1 MMLILS
7 VTALSCLVLVDLYF
21 KRPCARALARV
32 RLETRLQR
40 ALSAPSLGLPLRAV
54 LHLLLSLCT
63 VSVVALGC
71 GDVLLTLGVLC
82 VTGMVYV
89 LVQALKLRI
98 LGEPLVWS
106 DLLLIREM
114 CLKPSFYFAYVPL
127 KVYLL
132 GSLAC
137 AALPVLLLSLTSLN
151 AVDVSTGK
159 AAFLGAFLLDVAGS
173 SLRPEALLTLLF
185 ALTAL
190 ALVLNYVVR
199 HESAVARVRRVK
211 DGDAGLSHANDGVI
225 TDEVVAGSV
234 SRGLTYH
241 ATLDGLRLGV
251 TLSLVLQL
259 GELLFLRREY
269 RALLE
274 SLSPDFGPEGAAM
287 ARSVSDSAMGFK
299 KATGSVLLVQ
309 AESAVN
315 PEELVRALASESSDE
330 SRVLEGSLAPY
341 LALTSEISSK
351 ATLRGRLGIDY
362 TGAYT
367 MRSEFSVLT
376 GLDRYAL
383 GIYAYDPYQA
393 VRSYKVRSLAYA
405 YRAQGYRTLC
415 IHPNA
420 ATFFNREKVM
430 RNLGFDAFIS
440 LEKLPELKRHGP
452 HVADPALLD
461 YARELIESAGEKLF
475 LFVITMEAHGPWL
488 KGRFKDAPAL
498 SPLNAYARHAAS
510 LYAGLK
516 SVASAGIATLSY
528 GDHLPP
534 LPETRSLQDLP
545 LPGILGFNLPTECVA
560 HIRARNVTGA
570 QGSDGVP
577 VVSTREL
584 HALALSLSTA
594 RETVATLSKGTGA
607 VAGGAHA

>member
-1 MMLILS
+1 MMILS

-21 KRPCARALARV
+21 KRPCARALKRV
-32 RLETRLQR
+32 RLERRLKR
-40 ALSAPSLGLPLRAV
+40 ALHAPTPGLPLRAV
-54 LHLLLSLCT
+54 LYLLLSLSV
-63 VSVVALGC
+63 VSGVALGC
-71 GDVLLTLGVLC
+71 GDLLLSLGVLC
-82 VTGMVYV
+82 VVGMVYV
-89 LVQALKLRI
+89 LVQGLKLRI

-159 AAFLGAFLLDVAGS
+159 AAFLVALFLEDAGTP
-173 SLRPEALLTLLF
+173 LRLQALLTLLF
-185 ALTAL
+185 APGAL
-190 ALVLNYVVR
+190 AIVLNYVVR
-199 HESAVARVRRVK
+199 RESAVARLNRVQ
-211 DGDAGLSHANDGVI
+211 DGGVGISCAEDGIRND
-225 TDEVVAGSV
+225 ESLAGSV

-251 TLSLVLQL
+251 TLSLLLQL

-269 RALLE
+269 RTLLE
-274 SLSPDFGPEGAAM
+274 SLSPGGM
-287 ARSVSDSAMGFK
+287 AHESSATVRPVSDVAVGFK

-315 PEELVRALASESSDE
+315 LAELVRALAAKSPVE
-330 SRVLEGSLAPY
+330 SREIEKALAPY
-341 LALTSEISSK
+341 LALTSEIASK
-351 ATLRGRLGIDY
+351 ACLRGRLAIDY

-376 GLDRYAL
+376 GLERSAL
-383 GIYAYDPYQA
+383 GIYAFDPYQA
-393 VRSYKVRSLAYA
+393 VRRYKVRSLAFH

-420 ATFFNREKVM
+420 AAFFNRERVM
-430 RNLGFDAFIS
+430 ENLGFDAFIS
-440 LEKLPELKRHGP
+440 LEKLPELERHGP

-498 SPLNAYARHAAS
+498 SPLGAYARHAAS

-516 SVASAGIATLSY
+516 SVASAGITTLSY

>member
-1 MMLILS
+1 MMILS
-7 VTALSCLVLVDLYF
+7 VTALSCLVLVELYF
-21 KRPCARALARV
+21 KRPCARALKRV
-32 RLETRLQR
+32 RLERRLQR
-40 ALSAPSLGLPLRAV
+40 ALSAPALSLPLRAV
-54 LHLLLSLCT
+54 LYLLLSLNV
-63 VSVVALGC
+63 VSIVALVC
-71 GDVLLTLGVLC
+71 GEVLLSLGVLC

-89 LVQALKLRI
+89 LVQALKLHI

-159 AAFLGAFLLDVAGS
+159 AAFLGLLLLEETGA
-173 SLRPEALLTLLF
+173 SLRLQALLTLCF
-185 ALTAL
+185 ALGAL
-190 ALVLNYVVR
+190 AIVLNYVVR
-199 HESAVARVRRVK
+199 RESAVVRLSRVQ
-211 DGDAGLSHANDGVI
+211 DDDAGAKPAVDGLRND
-225 TDEVVAGSV
+225 EYPAGSV
-234 SRGLTYH
+234 FRGLTYH

-251 TLSLVLQL
+251 TLSLLLQL

-269 RALLE
+269 HALLE
-274 SLSPDFGPEGAAM
+274 SLNPEESSLDGAA
-287 ARSVSDSAMGFK
+287 AVRPVRNAAGKVKS
-299 KATGSVLLVQ
+299 ATGSVLLVQ

-315 PEELVRALASESSDE
+315 LAELVQSLGE
-330 SRVLEGSLAPY
+330 SRELEEALAPY
-341 LALTSEISSK
+341 LALTSDMASK

-430 RNLGFDAFIS
+430 QNLGFDAFIS

-461 YARELIESAGEKLF
+461 YARVLIESAGEKLF

-498 SPLNAYARHAAS
+498 SPLGAYARHAAS

-516 SVASAGIATLSY
+516 SVASAGITTLSY

-534 LPETRSLQDLP
+534 LPETRSLRNLP
-545 LPGILGFNLPTECVA
+545 LPEILGFNLPAECVSQ
-560 HIRARNVTGA
+560 IRARNAAGA
-570 QGSDGVP
+570 AGADEVP

-584 HALALSLSTA
+584 HALARSLSAA
-594 RETVATLSKGTGA
+594 RETAATPSQGTGSA
-607 VAGGAHA
+607 TGGAHA

>member
-21 KRPCARALARV
+21 KRPCARALKRV
-32 RLETRLQR
+32 RLERRLQR
-40 ALSAPSLGLPLRAV
+40 ALSAPALSLPLRAV
-54 LHLLLSLCT
+54 LYLLLSLSA
-63 VSVVALGC
+63 VSVVALVC
-71 GDVLLTLGVLC
+71 GDVLLSLGVLC
-82 VTGMVYV
+82 VTGIVYV

-159 AAFLGAFLLDVAGS
+159 AAFLGALLLGDAES
-173 SLRPEALLTLLF
+173 SLRLQALLTLCF
-185 ALTAL
+185 ALGAL
-190 ALVLNYVVR
+190 AIVLNYVVR
-199 HESAVARVRRVK
+199 RESAVALLTRVQ
-211 DGDAGLSHANDGVI
+211 DGGVGLSCAEDGI
-225 TDEVVAGSV
+225 RADETSAV

-251 TLSLVLQL
+251 TLSLLLQL

-269 RALLE
+269 RTLLE
-274 SLSPDFGPEGAAM
+274 SLSPEKASSESSATVRPLSDASVGAK
-287 ARSVSDSAMGFK
+287 D
-299 KATGSVLLVQ
+299 ATASVLLVQ
-309 AESAVN
+309 AESAVDLA
-315 PEELVRALASESSDE
+315 ELVRALVSVSPDE
-330 SRVLEGSLAPY
+330 SRELEDAFSPY
-341 LALTSEISSK
+341 LALTSDMASK

-376 GLDRYAL
+376 GLDRSAL

-393 VRSYKVRSLAYA
+393 VRSYKVRSLAYV
-405 YRAQGYRTLC
+405 YRARGYRTLC

-430 RNLGFDAFIS
+430 RNLGFDSFIS

-498 SPLNAYARHAAS
+498 SPLGAYARHAAS

-516 SVASAGIATLSY
+516 SVASAGITTLSY

-584 HALALSLSTA
+584 HALARSLSAARKTA
-594 RETVATLSKGTGA
+594 AIPSKGTGA

>member
-1 MMLILS
+1 MMILS
-7 VTALSCLVLVDLYF
+7 VTALSCLVLVELYF
-21 KRPCARALARV
+21 KRPCARALKRV
-32 RLETRLQR
+32 RLERRLQR
-40 ALSAPSLGLPLRAV
+40 ALSAPALSLPLRAV
-54 LHLLLSLCT
+54 LYLLLSLNV
-63 VSVVALGC
+63 VSIVALVC
-71 GDVLLTLGVLC
+71 GEVLLSLGVLC

-89 LVQALKLRI
+89 LVQALKLHI

-159 AAFLGAFLLDVAGS
+159 AAFLGLLLLEETGA
-173 SLRPEALLTLLF
+173 SLRLQALLTLCF
-185 ALTAL
+185 ALGAL
-190 ALVLNYVVR
+190 AIVLNYVVR
-199 HESAVARVRRVK
+199 RESAVVRLSRVQ
-211 DGDAGLSHANDGVI
+211 DDDAGAKPAVDGLRND
-225 TDEVVAGSV
+225 EYLAGSV
-234 SRGLTYH
+234 FRGLTYH

-251 TLSLVLQL
+251 TLSLLLQL

-269 RALLE
+269 HALLE
-274 SLSPDFGPEGAAM
+274 SLNPEESSLDGAA
-287 ARSVSDSAMGFK
+287 AVRPVRNAAGKVKS
-299 KATGSVLLVQ
+299 ATGSVLLVQ

-315 PEELVRALASESSDE
+315 LVELVQSLGE
-330 SRVLEGSLAPY
+330 SRELEDAFSPY
-341 LALTSEISSK
+341 LALTSDMASK

-367 MRSEFSVLT
+367 MRSEFAVLT

-430 RNLGFDAFIS
+430 QNLGFDSFIS
-440 LEKLPELKRHGP
+440 LEKLPALKRHGP
-452 HVADPALLD
+452 HVADLALLD

-498 SPLNAYARHAAS
+498 SPLGAYARHVVS

-516 SVASAGIATLSY
+516 SVASAGITTLSY

-534 LPETRSLQDLP
+534 LPETRSLRNLP
-545 LPGILGFNLPTECVA
+545 LPEILGFNLPAECVSQ
-560 HIRARNVTGA
+560 IRARNAAGA
-570 QGSDGVP
+570 AGADEVP

-584 HALALSLSTA
+584 HALARSLSAA
-594 RETVATLSKGTGA
+594 RETAATPSQGTGSA
-607 VAGGAHA
+607 TGGDHA

>member
-21 KRPCARALARV
+21 KRPCARALKRV
-32 RLETRLQR
+32 RLERRLQR
-40 ALSAPSLGLPLRAV
+40 ALSAPALSLPLRAV
-54 LHLLLSLCT
+54 LYLLLSLSA
-63 VSVVALGC
+63 VSVVALVC
-71 GDVLLTLGVLC
+71 GDVLLSLGVLC
-82 VTGMVYV
+82 VTGIVYV

-159 AAFLGAFLLDVAGS
+159 AAFLGALLLGDAES
-173 SLRPEALLTLLF
+173 SLRLQALLTLCF
-185 ALTAL
+185 ALGAL
-190 ALVLNYVVR
+190 AIVLNYVVR
-199 HESAVARVRRVK
+199 RESAVALLTRVQ
-211 DGDAGLSHANDGVI
+211 DGGVGLSCAEDGI
-225 TDEVVAGSV
+225 RADETSAV

-251 TLSLVLQL
+251 TLSLLLQL

-269 RALLE
+269 RAFLE
-274 SLSPDFGPEGAAM
+274 SLSPDFGPEGSATVRPLSDA
-287 ARSVSDSAMGFK
+287 SVGAKD
-299 KATGSVLLVQ
+299 ATASVLLVQ
-309 AESAVN
+309 AESAVDLA
-315 PEELVRALASESSDE
+315 ELVRALATVSLGENRE
-330 SRVLEGSLAPY
+330 LEEALAPY
-341 LALTSEISSK
+341 LALTSDMASK

-430 RNLGFDAFIS
+430 QNLGFDAFIS

-461 YARELIESAGEKLF
+461 YARVLIESAGEKLF

-498 SPLNAYARHAAS
+498 SPLGAYARHAAS

-545 LPGILGFNLPTECVA
+545 LPGILGFNLPAECVSQ
-560 HIRARNVTGA
+560 IRARNAAGA

-584 HALALSLSTA
+584 HALARSLSAA
-594 RETVATLSKGTGA
+594 RETAATPSKGTGA
-607 VAGGAHA
+607 TTGGAHA

>member
-1 MMLILS
+1 MMILS
-7 VTALSCLVLVDLYF
+7 VTALSCLVLVELYF
-21 KRPCARALARV
+21 KRPCARALKRV
-32 RLETRLQR
+32 RLERRLQR
-40 ALSAPSLGLPLRAV
+40 ALSAPALSLPLRAV
-54 LHLLLSLCT
+54 LYLLLSLNV
-63 VSVVALGC
+63 VSIVALVC
-71 GDVLLTLGVLC
+71 GEVLLSLGVLC

-159 AAFLGAFLLDVAGS
+159 AAFLGALLSGKAGTA
-173 SLRPEALLTLLF
+173 LRLEALLTLCF
-185 ALTAL
+185 ALGAL
-190 ALVLNYVVR
+190 AIVLNYVVR
-199 HESAVARVRRVK
+199 RESAVVRLSRVQ
-211 DGDAGLSHANDGVI
+211 DDDAGAKPAVDGLRND
-225 TDEVVAGSV
+225 EYLAGSV
-234 SRGLTYH
+234 FRGLTYH

-251 TLSLVLQL
+251 TLSLLLQL

-269 RALLE
+269 HALLE
-274 SLSPDFGPEGAAM
+274 SLNPEESSLDGAA
-287 ARSVSDSAMGFK
+287 AVRPVRNAAGKVKS
-299 KATGSVLLVQ
+299 ATGSVLLVQ

-315 PEELVRALASESSDE
+315 LAELVQSLGE
-330 SRVLEGSLAPY
+330 SRELEDAFSPY
-341 LALTSEISSK
+341 LALTSDMASK

-367 MRSEFSVLT
+367 MRSEFAVLT

-430 RNLGFDAFIS
+430 QNLGFDSFIS
-440 LEKLPELKRHGP
+440 LEKLPALKRHGP
-452 HVADPALLD
+452 HVADLALLD

-498 SPLNAYARHAAS
+498 SPLGAYARHVVS

-516 SVASAGIATLSY
+516 SVASAGITTLSY

-534 LPETRSLQDLP
+534 LPETRSLRNLP
-545 LPGILGFNLPTECVA
+545 LPEILGFNLPAECVSQ
-560 HIRARNVTGA
+560 IRARNAAGA
-570 QGSDGVP
+570 AGADEVP

-584 HALALSLSTA
+584 HALARSLSAA
-594 RETVATLSKGTGA
+594 RETAATPSQGTGSA
-607 VAGGAHA
+607 TGGAHA

>member
-1 MMLILS
+1 MMILS
-7 VTALSCLVLVDLYF
+7 VTALSCLVLVELYF
-21 KRPCARALARV
+21 KRPCARALKRV
-32 RLETRLQR
+32 RLERRLQR
-40 ALSAPSLGLPLRAV
+40 ALSAPALSLPLRAV
-54 LHLLLSLCT
+54 LYLLLSLNV
-63 VSVVALGC
+63 VSIVALVC
-71 GDVLLTLGVLC
+71 GEVLLSLGVLC

-89 LVQALKLRI
+89 LVQALKLHI

-159 AAFLGAFLLDVAGS
+159 AAFLGLLLLEETGA
-173 SLRPEALLTLLF
+173 SLRLQALLTLCF
-185 ALTAL
+185 ALGAL
-190 ALVLNYVVR
+190 AIVLNYVVR
-199 HESAVARVRRVK
+199 RESAVVRLSRVQ
-211 DGDAGLSHANDGVI
+211 DDDAGAKPAVDGLRND
-225 TDEVVAGSV
+225 EYLAGSV
-234 SRGLTYH
+234 FRGLTYH

-251 TLSLVLQL
+251 TLSLLLQL

-269 RALLE
+269 HALLE
-274 SLSPDFGPEGAAM
+274 SLNPEESSLDGAA
-287 ARSVSDSAMGFK
+287 AVRPVRNAAGKVKS
-299 KATGSVLLVQ
+299 ATGSVLLVQ

-315 PEELVRALASESSDE
+315 LAELVQSLGE
-330 SRVLEGSLAPY
+330 SRELEDAFSPY
-341 LALTSEISSK
+341 LALTSDMASK

-367 MRSEFSVLT
+367 MRSEFAVLT

-430 RNLGFDAFIS
+430 QNLGFDSFIS
-440 LEKLPELKRHGP
+440 LEKLPALKRHGP
-452 HVADPALLD
+452 HVADLALLD

-498 SPLNAYARHAAS
+498 SPLGAYARHVVS

-516 SVASAGIATLSY
+516 SVASAGITTLSY

-534 LPETRSLQDLP
+534 LPETRSLRNLP
-545 LPGILGFNLPTECVA
+545 LPEILGFNLPAECVSQ
-560 HIRARNVTGA
+560 IRARNAAGA
-570 QGSDGVP
+570 AGADEVP

-584 HALALSLSTA
+584 HALARSLSAA
-594 RETVATLSKGTGA
+594 RETAATPSQGTGSA
-607 VAGGAHA
+607 TGGAHA

>member
-1 MMLILS
+1 MMILS

-21 KRPCARALARV
+21 RRSCASALKRV
-32 RLETRLQR
+32 RLEMRLQR
-40 ALSAPSLGLPLRAV
+40 ALSAPALSLPLRAV
-54 LHLLLSLCT
+54 LYLLLSLSV

-71 GDVLLTLGVLC
+71 GEVALSLVVLLVMGGIYTLIQG
-82 VTGMVYV
+82 
-89 LVQALKLRI
+89 LKLRI

-151 AVDVSTGK
+151 AVDVSIGK
-159 AAFLGAFLLDVAGS
+159 AAFLGALLLEDTGTP
-173 SLRPEALLTLLF
+173 LRLQALLTLLF
-185 ALTAL
+185 AVGAL

-199 HESAVARVRRVK
+199 RESAVARLNRVQDGGVGLTCAEDGIRK
-211 DGDAGLSHANDGVI
+211 DESQ
-225 TDEVVAGSV
+225 AGSI

-251 TLSLVLQL
+251 TLSLLLQL

-274 SLSPDFGPEGAAM
+274 SLSPEEASSESSATVRPLSDASVGAK
-287 ARSVSDSAMGFK
+287 D
-299 KATGSVLLVQ
+299 ATASVLLVQ
-309 AESAVN
+309 AESAVDLA
-315 PEELVRALASESSDE
+315 ELVRALATVSPGENRE
-330 SRVLEGSLAPY
+330 LEEALAPY
-341 LALTSEISSK
+341 LALTSDMASK

-376 GLDRYAL
+376 GLDRSAL

-430 RNLGFDAFIS
+430 QNLGFDAFIS

-461 YARELIESAGEKLF
+461 YARVLIESAGEKLF

-498 SPLNAYARHAAS
+498 SPLGAYARHAAS

-584 HALALSLSTA
+584 HALARSLSAARKTA
-594 RETVATLSKGTGA
+594 AIPSKGTGA

>member
-7 VTALSCLVLVDLYF
+7 VTALSCLVLIDLYF

-32 RLETRLQR
+32 RLDTRLQR
-40 ALSAPSLGLPLRAV
+40 ALSAPSLGLSLRAV
-54 LHLLLSLCT
+54 LYLLLSLCT

-71 GDVLLTLGVLC
+71 GDLRLSLGVLC

-106 DLLLIREM
+106 DLLLLREM

-151 AVDVSTGK
+151 TVDVSTGT
-159 AAFLGAFLLDVAGS
+159 AAFLGALCVEDAGT

-185 ALTAL
+185 ALAAL

-199 HESAVARVRRVK
+199 HESAVARVSRVK
-211 DGDAGLSHANDGVI
+211 DGDAGLSHANDGGI
-225 TDEVVAGSV
+225 TDDVRAGSV
-234 SRGLTYH
+234 SRALTYH

-251 TLSLVLQL
+251 TLSLLLQL

-274 SLSPDFGPEGAAM
+274 SLSPGGM
-287 ARSVSDSAMGFK
+287 AHESSATVRPVSDVAVGFK

-315 PEELVRALASESSDE
+315 LAELVRALAAKSPVE
-330 SRVLEGSLAPY
+330 SREIEKALAPY
-341 LALTSEISSK
+341 LALTSEIASK
-351 ATLRGRLGIDY
+351 ACLRGRLAIDY

-376 GLDRYAL
+376 GLERSAL
-383 GIYAYDPYQA
+383 GIYAFDPYQA
-393 VRSYKVRSLAYA
+393 VRRYKVRSLAFH

-420 ATFFNREKVM
+420 AAFFNRERVM
-430 RNLGFDAFIS
+430 ENLGFDAFIS
-440 LEKLPELKRHGP
+440 LEKLPELERHGP
-452 HVADPALLD
+452 HVADYALLD

-488 KGRFKDAPAL
+488 RGRFKDAPVLA
-498 SPLNAYARHAAS
+498 PLNAYARHAVS
-510 LYAGLK
+510 LYVGLK
-516 SVASAGIATLSY
+516 AVASAGITTLSY

-534 LPETRSLQDLP
+534 LPETRNLQDLP
-545 LPGILGFNLPTECVA
+545 LPEILGFNLPAAAVA
-560 HIRARNVTGA
+560 QSRARDAEETA
-570 QGSDGVP
+570 GVP

-584 HALALSLSTA
+584 HALVRSLSRA
-594 RETVATLSKGTGA
+594 REA
-607 VAGGAHA
+607 VPSSASQLTAGGAHA